1 MIKDKTVGKLLN
13 VDVKTLRNEFKIQE
27 DESFAWVT
35 MECGKEFAHGM
46 FVSDLLFG
54 KWFKEHAPSKELEET
69 TIKLDELFTKVG
81 LVSSKSDFRRILK
94 NNALTADEEK
104 LNKDDLSRSI
114 KFTTDIETWCSH
126 LPENAPIPGR
136 LERTM
141 DFVVLGNGKLKWSFV
156 VMKPQQK
163 SFIKRFINKVRMKWK
178 CGKFWF
184 LPLKEKLVNQLK
196 PSSTKDGMIK

>member
-104 LNKDDLSRSI
+104 AMQ
-114 KFTTDIETWCSH
+114 E
-126 LPENAPIPGR
+126 
-136 LERTM
+136 LEE
-141 DFVVLGNGKLKWSFV
+141 L
-156 VMKPQQK
+156 
-163 SFIKRFINKVRMKWK
+163 
-178 CGKFWF
+178 
-184 LPLKEKLVNQLK
+184 LK
-196 PSSTKDGMIK
+196 PRIEAAERGEVVSTSVMAIFKETLAAAKP